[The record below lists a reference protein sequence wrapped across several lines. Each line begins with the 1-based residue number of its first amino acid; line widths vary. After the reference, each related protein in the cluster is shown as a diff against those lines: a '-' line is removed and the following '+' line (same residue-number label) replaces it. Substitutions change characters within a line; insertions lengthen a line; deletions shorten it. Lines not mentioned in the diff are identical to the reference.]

1 MNTTARRASIKYLNG
16 TFVSEG
22 DTVPTMLIRER
33 DRRMLKENPGKAFPI
48 GILEV
53 GMTRKR
59 FSPHKPRKHI

>member
-1 MNTTARRASIKYLNG
+1 MNTTARRASVKYLNR
-16 TFVSEG
+16 TFISEG
-22 DTVPTMLIRER
+22 DAVPAMLIRER

-59 FSPHKPRKHI
+59 FSPHKPRKYT